1 MTQEWAEVGML
12 EEDLSEGEPINVIVQ
27 GHDVALYRVE
37 GKIFATGNI
46 CTHGQARLC
55 EGYLEGYEIECPL
68 HQGRFDVRSG
78 KALFPPV
85 TVDIRTYSVKVQSGR
100 IWLGL
105 QE

>member
-12 EEDLSEGEPINVIVQ
+12 EEDLSEGEPINVVVQ

-78 KALFPPV
+78 KALCPPV
-85 TVDIRTYSVKVQSGR
+85 TVNIRTYPVKVQSGS